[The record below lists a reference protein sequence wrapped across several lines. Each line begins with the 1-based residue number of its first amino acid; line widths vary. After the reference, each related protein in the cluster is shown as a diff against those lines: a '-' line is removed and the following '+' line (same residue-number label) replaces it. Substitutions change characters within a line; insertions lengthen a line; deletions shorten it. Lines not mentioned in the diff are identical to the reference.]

1 MKSSSEENALG
12 KVISVNRLAWEIL
25 KKLRN
30 NPELYGVGVGE
41 TAAGTTVIDAG
52 IRVKGGFEAGRLITE
67 ICMGGCA
74 KAEITSRRYGDLEL
88 PTIFVYSDNPLIATL
103 GSQYAGWQINDRGY
117 SAICSGPARALAS
130 KPKKIFDEIEYSDRC
145 DKAVVVLETDKMPG
159 QKILGR
165 FCKDCKVTS
174 ENLAIILTPTTSV
187 SGAIQ
192 VSGRIIE
199 TGIHKLRRLGLD
211 LKSVLHAFGYAPI
224 APVHPEFAVAMARTN
239 DAILYGGT
247 AYYTVEYDDEE
258 KLREIVKKAPSST
271 SKAYG
276 RPFKDIFKD
285 ANFDFY
291 KIDPDLFAPAV
302 LIINNVKTGNTFKEG
317 KINSKALASSFGFT

>member
-1 MKSSSEENALG
+1 MKSSSEENALD
-12 KVISVNRLAWEIL
+12 KVISVNRLAGRIL
-25 KKLRN
+25 EKLLSS
-30 NPELYGVGVGE
+30 PDLCGIKVEE
-41 TAAGTTVIDAG
+41 TAAGTTIIDAG
-52 IRVKGGFEAGRLITE
+52 IKAKGGFEAGRLITE

-88 PTIFVYSDNPLIATL
+88 PTILVYSDNPLIATL
-103 GSQYAGWQINDRGY
+103 GSQYAGWQINEEGY

-130 KPKKIFDEIEYSDRC
+130 KPKKIFDEIEYTDKC
-145 DKAVVVLETDKMPG
+145 DKAIVVLETDKIPG

-165 FCKDCKVTS
+165 FCKECKVSS

-187 SGAIQ
+187 SGAVQ

-199 TGIHKLRRLGLD
+199 TGMHKLRRLGLD
-211 LKSVLHAFGYAPI
+211 MKSVLHAFGYAPI
-224 APVHPEFAVAMARTN
+224 APVHKEFAVAMARTN

-247 AYYTVEYDDEE
+247 AYYTVKCDDEE
-258 KLREIVKKAPSST
+258 KLREIVKKAPSSA

-276 RPFKDIFKD
+276 RPFQEIFKD
-285 ANFDFY
+285 AHFDFY

-302 LIINNVKTGNTFKEG
+302 LIINNVKTGNTYVNGE
-317 KINSKALASSFGFT
+317 INGKALRQSFGA

>member
-1 MKSSSEENALG
+1 MKSSSEENALD
-12 KVISVNRLAWEIL
+12 KVISVNRLARRIL
-25 KKLRN
+25 EELLSS
-30 NPELYGVGVGE
+30 PDLYGIKVEE

-52 IRVKGGFEAGRLITE
+52 IKAKGGFEAGRLITE

-88 PTIFVYSDNPLIATL
+88 PTILVYSDSPLIATL
-103 GSQYAGWQINDRGY
+103 GSQYAGWQINEEGY

-130 KPKKIFDEIEYSDRC
+130 KPKKIFDEIEYTDKC
-145 DKAVVVLETDKMPG
+145 DKAVVVLETDKIPG
-159 QKILGR
+159 QRILGR
-165 FCKDCKVTS
+165 FCKDCKVS
-174 ENLAIILTPTTSV
+174 PENLAVILTPTTSV
-187 SGAIQ
+187 SGAVQ

-199 TGIHKLRRLGLD
+199 TGMHKLRRLGLD
-211 LKSVLHAFGYAPI
+211 MRSVLHAFGYAPI
-224 APVHPEFAVAMARTN
+224 APIHPEFTMAMARAN

-247 AYYTVEYDDEE
+247 AHYTVKYDDEK

-276 RPFKDIFKD
+276 RPFKDIFTD

-302 LIINNVKTGNTFKEG
+302 LIINNVKTGNTYMNGE
-317 KINSKALASSFGFT
+317 INDKAIKQSFSI